1 MVSRYSLL
9 SLFVLAISICI
20 GIFIYAFKRVFHYFW
35 DDSLERWLDCW
46 VLFWRLLSMLDH
58 GQQCMQHLER
68 FMFIDH
74 SGGAFQDKEN
84 WFNVNDCTLML
95 RMNIIIDDFVL
106 LWVFDVGMRIA
117 SWNSLFYYSYWLH
130 VRYMEEEST
139 LSIISIGNQ
148 RFQSLLS
155 NTESFD
161 Y

>member
-1 MVSRYSLL
+1 
-9 SLFVLAISICI
+9 
-20 GIFIYAFKRVFHYFW
+20 
-35 DDSLERWLDCW
+35 
-46 VLFWRLLSMLDH
+46 
-58 GQQCMQHLER
+58 
-68 FMFIDH
+68 
-74 SGGAFQDKEN
+74 
-84 WFNVNDCTLML
+84 ML

-117 SWNSLFYYSYWLH
+117 SRNSLFYYSYWLH

-148 RFQSLLS
+148 RIQSLLS